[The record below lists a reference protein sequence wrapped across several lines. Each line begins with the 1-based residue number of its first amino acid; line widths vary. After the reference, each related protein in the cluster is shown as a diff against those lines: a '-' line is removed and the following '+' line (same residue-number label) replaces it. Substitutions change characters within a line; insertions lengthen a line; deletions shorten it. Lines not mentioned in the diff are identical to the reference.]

1 MSRHVDGEAYF
12 VVGSRGAGKT
22 EWTMQQTHGAT
33 RLLVWDAVQQWTK
46 RGLVQPVWS
55 IDQLKEAIVTDIRA
69 PGRFRVGYAGPIS
82 ITLPRKP
89 PLRPIKVELFPI
101 FCKLAWAWLRCRR
114 GSTLVVEELADV
126 TQPGKAPDE
135 WGEIIRK
142 SRHEHG
148 SRVFGL
154 TQRPAESDK
163 TIAGNA
169 DVIHCGRLSLP
180 RDRKSLAEYLD
191 VPVAEVTRLQSLQYL
206 ERDMRTHR
214 LKRGMVRF
222 S

>member
-1 MSRHVDGEAYF
+1 VSRHVDGEAYF

-22 EWTMQQTHGAT
+22 EWTMQQTHSAT
-33 RLLVWDAVQQWTK
+33 RLLVWDAVQQWSK
-46 RGLVQPVWS
+46 RGLVQPVYS
-55 IDQLKEAIVTDIRA
+55 IDGLKEVIVADIRA
-69 PGRFRVGYAGPIS
+69 PGRFRWGYAGPIS
-82 ITLPRKP
+82 ITLARKP
-89 PLRPIKVELFPI
+89 PLRPVKVELFPI
-101 FCKLAWAWLRCRR
+101 FCKLAWAWLRARR
-114 GSTLVVEELADV
+114 GSTLVIEELADV

-135 WGEIIRK
+135 WGEIVRK
-142 SRHEHG
+142 SRHEAG
-148 SRVFGL
+148 SRIFGL

-191 VPVAEVTRLQSLQYL
+191 VPVEEVTRLQSLQFL

-214 LKRGMVRF
+214 LSRGMVKF
-222 S
+222 